1 MVWTEREE
9 NEMGKTVIEKIVEHN
24 TGRSVKPGDIVTVN
38 VDRVMIH
45 DIFIPFVAE
54 KFKEMGFEKLWDP
67 DKVVLI
73 YDHLVPASQLD
84 DTRHFHVGDAF
95 AAKYGMTHVHRS
107 DGICHQLMTEA
118 GYVKPGDVTFG
129 TDSHTTTYGCVGAF
143 SSGIG
148 YTEMASILGT
158 GTMWIRVPETIKV
171 VINGKLPENV
181 MSKDVILRLIG
192 DLGADGATYKA
203 LEFSGSAVESM
214 TVASRMTISNMAIE
228 AGAKCALFTPDEKTA
243 EYCDVTLNDYQ
254 KSLFGD
260 PDANY
265 CRVMEYNAEDFVPV
279 MACPSQVDKIR
290 NVSGLEGTEIDQVF
304 IGSCTNGRLE
314 DLAAAAEVLKG
325 KKVAKFVKLIVTPA
339 SRKIYRQAAD
349 LGILETLAES
359 GAMITHPGCGL
370 CCGRAGGILTDG
382 ERVVATNNRNFLGRM
397 GTSKV
402 RSISPPRE
410 RLRHVQ
416 WPVRSFVRNRKN
428 ASTTVSKSS
437 ICRYHPIEIQNPV
450 IRISRSHTL
459 RLSLITGFYI

>member
-1 MVWTEREE
+1 
-9 NEMGKTVIEKIVEHN
+9 MGETVIEKIIRNNVGH
-24 TGRSVKPGDIVTVN
+24 TVKPGDIVTVN

-54 KFKEMGFEKLWDP
+54 KFEEMGFKKLWNP

-95 AAKYGMTHVHRS
+95 AEKYGMKNVHRS

-118 GYVKPGDVTFG
+118 GYVKPGNIVFG

-158 GTMWIRVPETIKV
+158 GTMWIKVPETIKV
-171 VINGKLPENV
+171 VIDGELPANV

-192 DLGADGATYKA
+192 DLGADGATYRA
-203 LEFSGSAVESM
+203 LEFTGSAVKNMS
-214 TVASRMTISNMAIE
+214 VASRMTIANMAIE

-243 EYCDVTLNDYQ
+243 EYCEIELNDFQ
-254 KSLFGD
+254 KSLVGD
-260 PDANY
+260 GDAKY
-265 CRVMEYNAEDFVPV
+265 LKTVTYRAEDLVPV

-290 NVSGLEGTEIDQVF
+290 DVSTLEGTEIDQVF

-325 KKVAKFVKLIVTPA
+325 KKVADYVKLIVTPA
-339 SRKIYRQAAD
+339 SRKIYRQAIE
-349 LGILETLAES
+349 LGILDTLAEA

-402 RSISPPRE
+402 EIYLASPKTAAACA
-410 RLRHVQ
+410 VAG
-416 WPVRSFVRNRKN
+416 KI
-428 ASTTVSKSS
+428 VSPK
-437 ICRYHPIEIQNPV
+437 
-450 IRISRSHTL
+450 
-459 RLSLITGFYI
+459 